1 MSFSESRM
9 GTHTPADG
17 ADGAG
22 TPESPRPRMVSRRG
36 AVAGM
41 GALAAAIALPSLA
54 AMTGCASDG
63 STTSIAPTADGSAA
77 MSAPSISADLDA
89 PDISASTSGDRSSS
103 AAAGS
108 LGEVRLGTMATE
120 DFLPGWVAERD
131 GLFDQAG
138 VTCTVTAFQS
148 AQELSTA
155 VAAGEIDMAMTDP
168 MVSAALSAA
177 GTDVRMPWVT
187 LGATP
192 EQGRFGIATAKSSG
206 LTSVDDLRGATI
218 GVGSNTLPEYVMDKL
233 LEAAG
238 IGEGDFT
245 PEEVK
250 KVPVRFQ
257 EMESGQVDAAAL
269 PASLL
274 ALGEATDC
282 VTLVDDSTGDNLSQS
297 VMIVR
302 SEFADAAGGS
312 DLVDAVRQAWNA
324 GADAINADPESYRD
338 LLVEK
343 AGLSDAVADS
353 YPISTYPTDVA
364 PTSDMIQ
371 PILDWMS
378 EKGYLET
385 PLTFDADTCG
395 FGA

>member
-1 MSFSESRM
+1 MNMPCDQTANANIVE
-9 GTHTPADG
+9 
-17 ADGAG
+17 
-22 TPESPRPRMVSRRG
+22 PESPSLLGASVSRRS

-41 GALAAAIALPSLA
+41 GALAVAVALPALA
-54 AMTGCASDG
+54 ALTGCSSGGDSSGAS
-63 STTSIAPTADGSAA
+63 SEADGSVS
-77 MSAPSISADLDA
+77 SAPNISAEFDA
-89 PDISASTSGDRSSS
+89 PAISASSSS
-103 AAAGS
+103 DGDSGS
-108 LGEVRLGTMATE
+108 GVVSMLGEVRLGTMATE

-131 GLFDQAG
+131 GLFEQEG
-138 VTCTVTAFQS
+138 VTCTVTPFQS

-155 VAAGEIDMAMTDP
+155 VASGEIDMAMTDP
-168 MVSAALSAA
+168 MVSAALTAG
-177 GTDVRMPWVT
+177 GTDVRMPWIT

-192 EQGRFGIATAKSSG
+192 DQGRFGIATSKDSG
-206 LTSVDDLRGATI
+206 LSSVDDLRGATI

-238 IGEGDFT
+238 IYEGDFT
-245 PEEVK
+245 AEEIK

-282 VTLVDDSTGDNLSQS
+282 VTLVDDSSGDNLSQS

-302 SEFADAAGGS
+302 SEFADADGG
-312 DLVDAVRQAWNA
+312 DALIDAVRKGWNA
-324 GADAINADPESYRD
+324 GADAINADPESYRE

-343 AGLSDAVADS
+343 AGLSDAVADT
-353 YPISTYPTDVA
+353 YQICTYPTDVA

-378 EKGYLET
+378 EKGYLEKQ
-385 PLTFDADTCG
+385 LTFDEQTCG
-395 FGA
+395 FTEE